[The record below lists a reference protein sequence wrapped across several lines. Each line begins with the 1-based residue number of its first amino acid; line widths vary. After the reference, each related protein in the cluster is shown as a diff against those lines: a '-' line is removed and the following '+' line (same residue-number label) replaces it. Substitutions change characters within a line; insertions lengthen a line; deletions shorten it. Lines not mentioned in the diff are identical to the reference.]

1 MHIFRFLHVFKH
13 RHTPSRI
20 IGLISQIRTQT
31 KYIQSIVLLD
41 GMAYF
46 SQKSPFHRIAIGQQN
61 IIYTN
66 NPSPHIPNI
75 KQSHATKRAHQDD
88 STQQK
93 YKYICP
99 NTAFSEK
106 TMLQKEYISV
116 LYVYVVYD
124 WRLVGKNLS
133 ENKYT
138 GEHIITKLYQ
148 NIQHNL

>member
-1 MHIFRFLHVFKH
+1 M
-13 RHTPSRI
+13 
-20 IGLISQIRTQT
+20 
-31 KYIQSIVLLD
+31 
-41 GMAYF
+41 
-46 SQKSPFHRIAIGQQN
+46 
-61 IIYTN
+61 
-66 NPSPHIPNI
+66 
-75 KQSHATKRAHQDD
+75 RAHQDN

-93 YKYICP
+93 YKYIRH
-99 NTAFSEK
+99 NTDFSEK

-124 WRLVGKNLS
+124 WRLAGKNLS

>member
-61 IIYTN
+61 IIYADY
-66 NPSPHIPNI
+66 PSPHIPNI
-75 KQSHATKRAHQDD
+75 KQSHEQCAHIKTTPHD
-88 STQQK
+88 K
-93 YKYICP
+93 NMKYIHP

-124 WRLVGKNLS
+124 WRLAGKNLS